1 MACSYKMVDLPLSQR
16 HSTLAP
22 FTCVVSEM
30 TYYVSSGPLNATHS
44 LTFSYLS
51 SSCLVHFQI
60 NPTNL
65 DSYLYLYL
73 RQGRVGL
80 GHKKWTHEQLWEYD
94 IKTCCT
100 TLRWLLTAGFSPG
113 VFVSE
118 TLPVSYVIF
127 PFTLTRFNVRN
138 LLQLPMDS
146 CELTEWRR
154 GTQVRVRSNHFA
166 LIGDG
171 FRTTMS

>member
-1 MACSYKMVDLPLSQR
+1 MCRLRNDLLCVEWAAKRYILTHFLISEFEPLGAFSNKSNKSVSLPLPLPSVKSGWVGSQ
-16 HSTLAP
+16 
-22 FTCVVSEM
+22 
-30 TYYVSSGPLNATHS
+30 
-44 LTFSYLS
+44 
-51 SSCLVHFQI
+51 
-60 NPTNL
+60 
-65 DSYLYLYL
+65 
-73 RQGRVGL
+73 
-80 GHKKWTHEQLWEYD
+80 KWTHKQLWGYD
-94 IKTCCT
+94 NKTCCT
-100 TLRWLLTAGFSPG
+100 TLRWLLTVGFGPG
-113 VFVSE
+113 VLCPGAFVSE